1 PPPSSHSP
9 PPSPAAV
16 PPETFGHPAYA
27 AVSDAV
33 REAGGTAAGLGGGE
47 WLDAVGKKAEAKGL
61 RSLVTELAVEPMPI
75 SEEATPR
82 YISGVLA
89 RLQEVW
95 VGRQVAELK
104 SKLQRMSPIEKPED
118 YNALFGD
125 LIALEQ
131 YRRSLLEQAVGSTT
145 DAEFPAI

>member
-1 PPPSSHSP
+1 M
-9 PPSPAAV
+9 
-16 PPETFGHPAYA
+16 
-27 AVSDAV
+27 
-33 REAGGTAAGLGGGE
+33 
-47 WLDAVGKKAEAKGL
+47 
-61 RSLVTELAVEPMPI
+61 RSLVTELAVEAMPI
-75 SEEATPR
+75 SDEATPR

-104 SKLQRMSPIEKPED
+104 SKLQRMSPIEKPDD

-145 DAEFPAI
+145 DAEFPAV